1 MFHKDPDRWARS
13 VHLHS
18 LTAGGP
24 PLHTQ
29 QWLSG
34 WCLQTYRT
42 PRRCPLLYL
51 HAITLPYFKPVNL
64 VKRQSLWMLK
74 CLIQSH
80 IITWSEWDYNL
91 DTGILPLGQVFS
103 LGPHSFLSGCF
114 QGSRHVDHWLLLMCW
129 PFCAGGRKGYLQI
142 FLSLSHKVR
151 IVLGGRVSS
160 GHNSYLCPPGGCSVM
175 QWGSMIWYTQ
185 GSPCGYEEA
194 TSLNHSVLSSQEGG
208 KGLNASC
215 SASRLSNSCHQRTF
229 RRHTSISPALTLSS
243 TLHYSAVN
251 YSPLF
256 SCLILCV
263 IKIVPATFSSC
274 CFFGCN
280 TCNVGRPEL
289 SPFGPRRTQV
299 SHLLLHFTCSV

>member
-160 GHNSYLCPPGGCSVM
+160 GHKDQILIIRTCALQEAAVWCSGDPWSDPLRALPVAMRKPLLWTTVSWALKKEEKAWMPVALHHGCRTAVISGHSEGIHLFLPPLLWVPLCT
-175 QWGSMIWYTQ
+175 I
-185 GSPCGYEEA
+185 
-194 TSLNHSVLSSQEGG
+194 
-208 KGLNASC
+208 
-215 SASRLSNSCHQRTF
+215 
-229 RRHTSISPALTLSS
+229 
-243 TLHYSAVN
+243 
-251 YSPLF
+251 
-256 SCLILCV
+256 
-263 IKIVPATFSSC
+263 
-274 CFFGCN
+274 
-280 TCNVGRPEL
+280 
-289 SPFGPRRTQV
+289 
-299 SHLLLHFTCSV
+299 LLLIIPLYSLV